1 MSSPSDEDPS
11 SQSFTLSHGRKI
23 GFKYFG
29 AETGPTVFYL
39 HEFPASRLSGVLLDG
54 PAKEQGARII
64 SVERPGVG
72 ISSPQPGR
80 KILDHVSD
88 IRELAE
94 HLKVET
100 YGVIGFS
107 GGGPYALGCAYALP
121 EENLKGVSVVGGV
134 GSMDMG
140 NGTKD
145 MRLPNWLL
153 FNGLM
158 HVPFVVRLLHSGAV
172 SVLRNLS
179 NKTIVSAV
187 TRVPG
192 RSSKGPSRSNT
203 DRPSPETAEAP
214 GPSTTDT
221 PDPNDPEFL
230 NMMVDFNREH
240 FRQGVDGFM
249 EEGRVLTSDWG
260 FRLEDI
266 RPSIPIQLWYS
277 KKDTNVPISMGED
290 IAARLGPGRD
300 LHVLEDETHMELVLK
315 HASDALE
322 QLLDKM

>member
-1 MSSPSDEDPS
+1 M
-11 SQSFTLSHGRKI
+11 

-29 AETGPTVFYL
+29 AETGPMVFYL
-39 HEFPASRLSGVLLDG
+39 HEFPASRLSGVFLDG

-100 YGVIGFS
+100 YGVLGFS

-121 EENLKGVSVVGGV
+121 EENLKSVSVVGGV

-145 MRLPNWLL
+145 MRLLNRLL
-153 FNGLM
+153 FNGLI
-158 HVPFVVRLLHSGAV
+158 HVPFLVRLLHNGAV
-172 SVLRNLS
+172 YGLQSVS

-192 RSSKGPSRSNT
+192 RSSKGPS
-203 DRPSPETAEAP
+203 P
-214 GPSTTDT
+214 GPSTTDATGSSTTDT
-221 PDPNDPEFL
+221 PGPSDADFL
-230 NMMVDFNREH
+230 NMMLDFNREH

-249 EEGRVLTSDWG
+249 DEGRVLTSDWG

-266 RPSIPIQLWYS
+266 RPSVPIQLRYS

-300 LHVLEDETHMELVLK
+300 LHVYEDETHMDLVLK

-322 QLLDKM
+322 KLLERM